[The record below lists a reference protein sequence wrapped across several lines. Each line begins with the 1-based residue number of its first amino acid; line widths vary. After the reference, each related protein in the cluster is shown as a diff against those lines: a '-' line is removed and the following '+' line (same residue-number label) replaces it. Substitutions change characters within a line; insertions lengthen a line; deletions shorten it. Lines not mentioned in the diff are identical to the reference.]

1 MTKLPPQ
8 NLEAEQSV
16 LGGIMIDPNALGR
29 VIDVVN
35 ENDFYKAAH
44 KKVFQAVLALTHR
57 NQPVDLLTVTS
68 ALRDSG
74 ELDAI
79 GGAAYLATVIDQ
91 TPSSANI
98 TSYAEIVKSK
108 STLRKVIEV
117 CGDAVEKA
125 YDQSFDDLDKFLNE
139 TESNVFQIAEK

>member
-44 KKVFQAVLALTHR
+44 KKIFQAFITLTHR

-79 GGAAYLATVIDQ
+79 GGAAYLATLIDQ

-98 TSYAEIVKSK
+98 SSYAEIVKSK
-108 STLRKVIEV
+108 STS
-117 CGDAVEKA
+117 A
-125 YDQSFDDLDKFLNE
+125 
-139 TESNVFQIAEK
+139 